1 MPDYQESSVAGSKYR
16 RWSRINIEYPRVG
29 TPTAIILEDEIVVL
43 DQNDVIERPVGNLSI
58 SLSDPAKE
66 IPLRDPTNGWE
77 LTGATAT
84 MGYLYALIGSVCWQ
98 AALERDAQQPS

>member
-1 MPDYQESSVAGSKYR
+1 MPDYQESTIAGSKYR
-16 RWSRINIEYPRVG
+16 RWRRINIENPRVG
-29 TPTAIILEDEIVVL
+29 VPTAGILEEEVLNLGDEIV
-43 DQNDVIERPVGNLSI
+43 ERPVGNLSI
-58 SLSDPAKE
+58 SLSDPTKE

-84 MGYLYALIGSVCWQ
+84 MGDLYALVGSACWQ